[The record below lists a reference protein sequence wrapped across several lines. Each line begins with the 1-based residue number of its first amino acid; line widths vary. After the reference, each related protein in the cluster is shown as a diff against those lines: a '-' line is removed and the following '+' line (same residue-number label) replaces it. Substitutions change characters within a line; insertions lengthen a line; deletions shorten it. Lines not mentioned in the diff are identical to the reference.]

1 MELTIMNLKLLS
13 AAAVLALAIP
23 GLTATASFA
32 QVDKGGAVAGGGGG
46 GGPRIGGG
54 GGGGPRMGGGGP
66 GPRFSGG
73 GGPRYHGGGGY
84 HRGGGGFVPGL
95 IAGGI
100 IGGAL
105 AAPGGY
111 YGNSYGYY
119 GNSYYNQPYYGGPY
133 DDGGEVIEVAPAGG
147 DDVAY
152 CMQTY
157 KSYNPRTGTYLGYDG
172 LRHACP

>member
-1 MELTIMNLKLLS
+1 MELTTMNFKLLS

-32 QVDKGGAVAGGGGG
+32 QVDKGGAVAGGGG
-46 GGPRIGGG
+46 PRIGGGG
-54 GGGGPRMGGGGP
+54 GGGGPRMGGGGAP
-66 GPRFSGG
+66 GPRFNGG

-84 HRGGGGFVPGL
+84 NRGGGGFIPG
-95 IAGGI
+95 AVVGGI

-105 AAPGGY
+105 ATSGSY
-111 YGNSYGYY
+111 YGNSYGYA
-119 GNSYYNQPYYGGPY
+119 GDSYYNRPYYGGPY
-133 DDGGEVIEVAPAGG
+133 DDGGEVVEVAPSGG